1 MNETFGRALF
11 LVAAA
16 LLAACGRDSGPVA
29 PPPDFSR
36 AITAQ
41 RLLNAASEPQNWLT
55 HGGTYLEQ
63 RHTPL
68 TEIDKETLN
77 RLAPAWFYELDTYRG
92 QEATPLVA
100 DGVLYTTTAWSK
112 AYALNAATGEL
123 IWSYDPQVPGAA
135 GAKACCDVNS
145 RGPALYMNKLII
157 ATLDGRLIALD
168 RATGAPVW
176 SVVTVDQT
184 KMYTITGAPRVV
196 KDKVVIGNAGAEF
209 GVRGYVSA
217 YDADTGELAWRFY
230 VVPGDPAAGPDG
242 AASDKA
248 LAEIAAPTWFGR
260 WYEMGGGGT
269 PWDAIVYDA
278 ELDQLYVGT
287 GNGSP
292 WNRLIRSDGRGDNLF
307 LSSVLALDPDTGGY
321 LWHYQESPGES
332 WDFTSTQPM
341 ILADLTLD
349 GVARKVLMH
358 APKNGFFY
366 VLDRHTGQVLSANNF
381 VPTYWATHVDL
392 TTGRPAIVP
401 NAYYDSG
408 PFVGSPTGLGAHN
421 WSPMSYNPLLG
432 LVYFRASR
440 ASMIYRTDP
449 DFVFREGLNNTGIY
463 RGPPTDADRALNEA
477 NPPLSGSSL
486 IAWDAVAGAPRF
498 TIDGFGGGV
507 LTTASNLL
515 FQGRGTITGELV
527 AFDATSGERLWSHE
541 TPNSMAPGPISYAVA
556 GEQYIAVMG
565 GRGFSGGNDAD
576 ARARNPGRIFAFKLD
591 GKATLPPGP
600 GPAPPPNVPG
610 EFFSEATVAAGAE
623 PYRVYCSRCH
633 GGETHSLNIIPDLR
647 RSSALSSAALWK
659 SIVIDGALEP
669 NGMIGWSH
677 FLNAEE
683 AETIRAYVAA
693 QARTLQETEA
703 YSSATRPPDLQ
714 PPAIEPLDPPA
725 IEPPVIDP
733 AAVDPTAL

>member
-1 MNETFGRALF
+1 MNETSNLATLF
-11 LVAAA
+11 VAAA
-16 LLAACGRDSGPVA
+16 VLTGCSADNETAA

-36 AITAQ
+36 AITEQ
-41 RLLNAASEPQNWLT
+41 RLQNAASEPQNWLT

-63 RHTPL
+63 RHSPL
-68 TEIDKETLN
+68 TEINKDTLA
-77 RLAPAWFYELDTYRG
+77 RLAPAWVFELDTYRG

-100 DGVLYTTTAWSK
+100 DGVLYTTSAWSK

-123 IWSYDPQVPGAA
+123 IWSFDPKVPGAA

-145 RGPALYMNKLII
+145 RGPALYMDKLII

-176 SVVTVDQT
+176 STVTVDQT

-196 KDKVVIGNAGAEF
+196 KGKVVIGNAGAEF

-230 VVPGDPAAGPDG
+230 VVPGDPKAGPDG

-248 LAEIAAPTWFGR
+248 LAELAAPTWFGR

-307 LSSVLALDPDTGGY
+307 LSSVLALDPDTGEY

-341 ILADLTLD
+341 ILAESSIG
-349 GVARKVLMH
+349 GVARKVILH

-366 VLDRHTGQVLSANNF
+366 VIDRQTGRVLSANNF

-392 TTGRPAIVP
+392 TTGRPAVAP

-421 WSPMSYNPLLG
+421 WSPMSYSPLTG

-440 ASMIYRTDP
+440 ASMIYRDDP

-463 RGPPTDADRALNEA
+463 RGPPTDEDRATTEA

-486 IAWDAVAGAPRF
+486 IAWDAIAGAPRF

-507 LTTASNLL
+507 LTTAANLL

-527 AFDATSGERLWSHE
+527 AFDATTGERLWSHE
-541 TPNSMAPGPISYAVA
+541 TPNSMAPGPISYAVG

-600 GPAPPPNVPG
+600 GPAPPPNVPD
-610 EFFSEATVAAGAE
+610 EIFSPVIVAAGAE

-647 RSSALSSAALWK
+647 RSAALSSAALWR
-659 SIVIDGALEP
+659 SIVVDGALEP
-669 NGMIGWSH
+669 NGMIGWSQ
-677 FLNAEE
+677 FLTPED

-693 QARTLQETEA
+693 QARALQQVESGPA
-703 YSSATRPPDLQ
+703 SPLP
-714 PPAIEPLDPPA
+714 PPAIEPISPPA

-733 AAVDPTAL
+733 VAVDPTAL

>member
-1 MNETFGRALF
+1 LI
-11 LVAAA
+11 AAA
-16 LLAACGRDSGPVA
+16 ILTACGRDHEPVA
-29 PPPDFSR
+29 PPADFTR

-41 RLLNAASEPQNWLT
+41 RLQNAASEPQNWLT

-63 RHTPL
+63 RHSPL
-68 TEIDKETLN
+68 TEIDKETLS

-100 DGVLYTTTAWSK
+100 DGVLYTTSAWSK
-112 AYALNAATGEL
+112 AFALNAATGEL
-123 IWSYDPQVPGAA
+123 IWSFDPQVPGAA
-135 GAKACCDVNS
+135 GAKACCDVSS

-168 RATGAPVW
+168 RATGAPLW
-176 SVVTVDQT
+176 STVTVDQT

-196 KDKVVIGNAGAEF
+196 KDKVIIGNAGAEF

-217 YDADTGELAWRFY
+217 YDAETGELAWRFY
-230 VVPGDPAAGPDG
+230 VVPGDPAAGPDD
-242 AASDKA
+242 AASDEA

-269 PWDAIVYDA
+269 PWDAIVYDT

-292 WNRLIRSDGRGDNLF
+292 WNRLIRSDGKGDNLF
-307 LSSVLALDPDTGGY
+307 LSSVLALDPDTGRY
-321 LWHYQESPGES
+321 LWHYQQSPGES

-341 ILADLTLD
+341 ILADLTL
-349 GVARKVLMH
+349 GGAARKVIMH

-366 VLDRHTGQVLSANNF
+366 VLDRHTGRVLSANNF

-392 TTGRPAIVP
+392 ATGRPAIVP

-421 WSPMSYNPLLG
+421 WSPMSYNPLTG

-440 ASMIYRTDP
+440 ASMIYRHDP
-449 DFVFREGLNNTGIY
+449 DFVFREGLTNTGIY
-463 RGPPTDADRALNEA
+463 RGPPTDEDRATTA
-477 NPPLSGSSL
+477 ASPPLSGSSL
-486 IAWDAVAGAPRF
+486 IAWDPLEGAPRF

-527 AFDATSGERLWSHE
+527 AFDAATGERLWSHD

-591 GKATLPPGP
+591 GKATFPPGP
-600 GPAPPPNVPG
+600 GPAPPPNVPE
-610 EFFSEATVAAGAE
+610 EFFSAASVDAGAE

-647 RSSALSSAALWK
+647 RSAALSSAALWK

-669 NGMIGWSH
+669 NGMIGWSQ
-677 FLNAEE
+677 FLSAEE

-693 QARTLQETEA
+693 QARLLQQTQ
-703 YSSATRPPDLQ
+703 SSGSATAPSDLRPPALEPFDA
-714 PPAIEPLDPPA
+714 PAID
-725 IEPPVIDP
+725 PPVIDP